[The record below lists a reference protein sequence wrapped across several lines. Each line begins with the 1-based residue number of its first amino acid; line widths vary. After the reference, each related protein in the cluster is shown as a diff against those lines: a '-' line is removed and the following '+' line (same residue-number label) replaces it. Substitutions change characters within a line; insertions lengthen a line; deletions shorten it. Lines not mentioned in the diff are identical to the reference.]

1 MKFADNGGVM
11 ATRRPAAIRFL
22 VAALLWLGFS
32 ACWSPGES
40 AGDTGRDATRD
51 AADTPPDPITECEES
66 ASDML
71 SEASTLSAERD
82 SNGYMAAAEQKRRAA
97 DRSVEAAAE
106 GTYASAVTQ
115 AEQAGYDVCR
125 TTKSGAEL
133 LIWQPTPPRQGRP
146 VWAIRQG
153 QGVAPV
159 VLEAPHAYFDLDTL
173 EEGALLF
180 DALSARAL
188 IVSGTHRCANDLASS
203 CSGMTGVCTDEG
215 RQPYRNSD
223 MAHRTD
229 TLFQAVHG
237 AIAGQW
243 SQTTVISLHGFTDDG
258 VSLSDGTADP
268 TTEDSTVAKMATA
281 LESEFSDA
289 NITVCNNYPGATREV
304 RLCGSTNVQGR
315 HLNGSTDACTM
326 RASEAGGR
334 FIHMEQSRSIREA
347 PDRVA
352 EALGQVD
359 FRHELS
365 R

>member
-1 MKFADNGGVM
+1 MTVLA
-11 ATRRPAAIRFL
+11 
-22 VAALLWLGFS
+22 AALLWLGFS
-32 ACWSPGES
+32 ACSSPGKS
-40 AGDTGRDATRD
+40 AGDTGRDATQDVAD
-51 AADTPPDPITECEES
+51 AALNPIAECEET

-71 SEASTLSAERD
+71 SEASTLSADRD
-82 SNGYMAAAEQKRRAA
+82 SNGYMAAATPKRRAA
-97 DRSVEAAAE
+97 VRSVEAAVE

-125 TTKSGAEL
+125 MTQSGAEL

-146 VWAIRQG
+146 VWALRQG
-153 QGVAPV
+153 QGAAPL

-173 EEGALLF
+173 REGRVLF

-229 TLFQAVHG
+229 TLFQAVHE
-237 AIAGQW
+237 AIAEQW
-243 SQTTVISLHGFTDDG
+243 SQMTVISLHGFTDDG
-258 VSLSDGTADP
+258 VSLSDGTTDP

-289 NITVCNNYPGATREV
+289 KITVCNDYPGATREV

-315 HLNGSTDACTM
+315 HLNGSADACTM

-334 FIHMEQSRSIREA
+334 FIHMEQSRSIRET

-352 EALGQVD
+352 EALGEVD
-359 FRHELS
+359 FRHDPS

>member
-1 MKFADNGGVM
+1 MTFLA
-11 ATRRPAAIRFL
+11 AT
-22 VAALLWLGFS
+22 LLWLGFS
-32 ACWSPGES
+32 ACSSPGES

-51 AADTPPDPITECEES
+51 AADTPPDPITECKES
-66 ASDML
+66 VSDML
-71 SEASTLSAERD
+71 SEASTLSADRD
-82 SNGYMAAAEQKRRAA
+82 SNGYAAAATPKRRAA
-97 DRSVEAAAE
+97 ARSVEAAAR
-106 GTYASAVTQ
+106 GAFASAATQ

-125 TTKSGAEL
+125 TSDADDEL

-153 QGVAPV
+153 QGAAPV

-173 EEGALLF
+173 KEGRVLF

-203 CSGMTGVCTDEG
+203 CSGMTGVCTDG
-215 RQPYRNSD
+215 GHQRYRNSD

-237 AIAGQW
+237 AIAEQW
-243 SQTTVISLHGFTDDG
+243 SRTTVISLHGFTDDG
-258 VSLSDGTADP
+258 VSLSDGTTDP

-281 LESEFSDA
+281 LESEFCDA
-289 NITVCNNYPGATREV
+289 SITVGYDYPDATREV

-315 HLNGSTDACTM
+315 HLNGSADACTM

-352 EALGQVD
+352 EALDRVD